1 MDKPA
6 ASPDAPAHG
15 TPHPPPE
22 GRWFEDFELG
32 ASFLSPARTI
42 TESDVVQFAAL
53 SGDYN
58 PLHTDAQFA
67 ARTPFRERVAHGML
81 VQSIS
86 TGLGSRMGI
95 FEGTVA
101 ALQGMRI
108 EYRAPVRFGDTVH
121 LCLEVLEIDPEPSRR
136 RGWIRFRSAVRNQRE
151 EIVIDGEWRTLMLRR
166 PRRESH
172 ATGGNP

>member
-1 MDKPA
+1 MDPSPESPETVSKPA
-6 ASPDAPAHG
+6 
-15 TPHPPPE
+15 PPPE
-22 GRWFEDFELG
+22 GRWFEEFAVGD
-32 ASFLSPARTI
+32 SFRSPARTV
-42 TESDVVQFAAL
+42 TESDVAQFAAL

-58 PLHTDAQFA
+58 PLHTDAEFA

-121 LCLEVLEIDPEPSRR
+121 LVLEVLEVDPEPSRR
-136 RGWIRFRSAVRNQRE
+136 RGSVRFRSSVRNQRE
-151 EIVIDGEWRTLMLRR
+151 EVVIEGEWRTLMLRR
-166 PRRESH
+166 PRRDPH
-172 ATGGNP
+172 ATGGTP